1 MNESLVWEPE
11 PFRAE
16 DAPTTFHGTMPSDS
30 SALRATTLLIV
41 EDDRALLDALRP
53 ALETVADDVVTAGTV
68 REALAA
74 LAAQQPE
81 LVILDLGLPDI
92 AGADACRAV
101 RAETG
106 SPILILTARNSGEE
120 KVKLLDAGAD
130 DYVTK
135 PFATD
140 ELLARVRALVRR
152 SRAAPAGTMAPATI
166 IDGEL
171 EVDLREGSATR
182 AGVALKLTRIEWA
195 ILRALA
201 SQPGRTFTH
210 RQIFDAVWARPY
222 GNPSQYLR
230 VYMTHLRQKL
240 EREPANPRFLITD
253 PGVGYRLEVPPRRE
267 DV

>member
-1 MNESLVWEPE
+1 ML
-11 PFRAE
+11 
-16 DAPTTFHGTMPSDS
+16 TTNS
-30 SALRATTLLIV
+30 SALRAASLLIV

-53 ALETVADDVVTAGTV
+53 ALETVADDVITAGTV

-101 RAETG
+101 RAETAA
-106 SPILILTARNSGEE
+106 PILILTARNSGDE

-152 SRAAPAGTMAPATI
+152 ARGAPAGTVVPALI
-166 IDGEL
+166 IDGDL
-171 EVDLREGSATR
+171 EIDLREAVATR

-240 EREPANPRFLITD
+240 EREPANPRLLITD
-253 PGVGYRLEVPPRRE
+253 PGVGYRLDVPVRGERG
-267 DV
+267 